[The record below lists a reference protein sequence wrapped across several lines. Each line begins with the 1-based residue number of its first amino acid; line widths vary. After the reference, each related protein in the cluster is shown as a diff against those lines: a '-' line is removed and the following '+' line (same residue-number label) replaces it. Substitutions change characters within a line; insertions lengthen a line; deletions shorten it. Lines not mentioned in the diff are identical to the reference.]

1 MTTLPLIRLDC
12 LHTFVAQQFH
22 KARVLV
28 FVVKA
33 AAKDG
38 SKMDTETKFTWV
50 DTYTAIARKLLTMR
64 NDEETLLEICENNAN
79 IGDTDRMDPFTFM
92 SLFNRS
98 ISYDSRTKAI
108 ESIFARLD
116 INGAIPTDYAGVPTS
131 TNRRWRYMDGIDSS
145 IEEKWDFFEEAMA
158 YSPEDEDHVRFINLF
173 DRVLAQKN
181 IGFAN
186 LSMALFW
193 CRPDTFMPFD
203 QLSRNYLKSAYGILV
218 TSSKQNGTGFLELLN
233 KVVRLDRPLY
243 EISAEAFDHK
253 APKQGIASEP
263 VEESEQPVGSDV
275 SSGKNS
281 NTYTDDDFLNDV
293 YLDANS
299 LSQLKRLLMAK
310 RNLILDGAPGTGKTF
325 CAKRLAWSFMGKRD
339 DSKIEAVQFH
349 QGTTY
354 EDFIIGYRPN
364 DAGGFDIK
372 EGVFT
377 SFCQKAASDLDND
390 YFFLI
395 DEINRANISK
405 VFGEL
410 LSLIE
415 AGHRGNPTSL
425 AIDGR
430 PFFVP
435 DNVFIIG
442 TMNTADRSIA
452 LIDYALRRRFAFFR
466 MAPALNNVSFLK
478 DTSKCAD
485 KRMPSLVNA
494 IRSLNV
500 DIASDP
506 ALGEGYEIGHSYL
519 CRSDK
524 GCVDDIVK
532 YELSPLIREYWFDD
546 RTKADAAISVL
557 EGVINAQS

>member
-1 MTTLPLIRLDC
+1 
-12 LHTFVAQQFH
+12 
-22 KARVLV
+22 
-28 FVVKA
+28 
-33 AAKDG
+33 
-38 SKMDTETKFTWV
+38 MDTETKFTWI
-50 DTYTAIARKLLTMR
+50 DTYTAIAQKLLTMR
-64 NDEETLLEICENNAN
+64 NDEETLLRICKDYANVEDEN
-79 IGDTDRMDPFTFM
+79 RMDPFTFM
-92 SLFNRS
+92 SLFNRLK
-98 ISYDSRTKAI
+98 SYDSRTKVI
-108 ESIFARLD
+108 NSILDRLD
-116 INGAIPTDYAGVPTS
+116 IRSTIPTDYAGVPTS
-131 TNRRWRYMDGIDSS
+131 NSLRWRYMDGMDSS

-158 YSPEDEDHVRFINLF
+158 YSPEDEDHTRFISMFN
-173 DRVLAQKN
+173 RVLAQKN

-186 LSMALFW
+186 LTMALFW
-193 CRPDTFMPFD
+193 SRPDTFVAFD
-203 QLSRNYLKSAYGILV
+203 APNRNYLQSAYGITV
-218 TSSKQNGTGFLELLN
+218 TPSEQNGTGYLEFLG
-233 KVVRLDRPLY
+233 KADRLGKPFY

-253 APKQGIASEP
+253 APKRGTTSNPAKDSELPVDSNASP
-263 VEESEQPVGSDV
+263 SKDGSA
-275 SSGKNS
+275 
-281 NTYTDDDFLNDV
+281 YTDDDFLNDV
-293 YLDANS
+293 YLDAND
-299 LSQLKRLLMAK
+299 LSQLKRLLKAK

-339 DSKIEAVQFH
+339 NSKIETVQFH

-354 EDFIIGYRPN
+354 EDFVIGYRPN

-377 SFCQKAASDLDND
+377 SFCQKATSDPDND

-415 AGHRGNPTSL
+415 AGHRSSPASL
-425 AIDGR
+425 GIDGR

-466 MAPALNNVSFLK
+466 MSPALDNTSFLK
-478 DTSKCAD
+478 NASKCVD

-494 IRSLNV
+494 VRSVNI
-500 DIASDP
+500 DITSDP

-546 RTKADAAISVL
+546 RAKADAAISVL
-557 EGVINAQS
+557 EGAVNAQS

>member
-1 MTTLPLIRLDC
+1 
-12 LHTFVAQQFH
+12 
-22 KARVLV
+22 
-28 FVVKA
+28 
-33 AAKDG
+33 
-38 SKMDTETKFTWV
+38 MDTETKFTWV

-64 NDEETLLEICENNAN
+64 NDEETLLEICKNNAN
-79 IGDTDRMDPFTFM
+79 TGDTNRMDPFTFM

-98 ISYDSRTKAI
+98 ISYDSRTKVI

-116 INGAIPTDYAGVPTS
+116 IHGAIPTDYAGVPTS
-131 TNRRWRYMDGIDSS
+131 NNRRWRYMDGIDSS

-158 YSPEDEDHVRFINLF
+158 YSPEDEDHVQFINLF

-203 QLSRNYLKSAYGILV
+203 QLSRNYLESAYGILV
-218 TSSKQNGTGFLELLN
+218 TSSKQNGTGYLELLN
-233 KVVRLDRPLY
+233 KVGHLGRPLY

-253 APKQGIASEP
+253 APKRDATSNPAEDSELPTDSNASP
-263 VEESEQPVGSDV
+263 SKDGSA
-275 SSGKNS
+275 
-281 NTYTDDDFLNDV
+281 YTDDDFLNDV
-293 YLDANS
+293 YLDAND
-299 LSQLKRLLMAK
+299 LSQLKRLLKAK

-339 DSKIEAVQFH
+339 NSKIETVQFH

-354 EDFIIGYRPN
+354 EDFVIGYRPN

-372 EGVFT
+372 VGVFT
-377 SFCQKAASDLDND
+377 SFCQKAASDPDSD

-466 MAPALNNVSFLK
+466 MTPALNNTSFLK
-478 DTSKCAD
+478 DASKCAD

-494 IRSLNV
+494 VRSVNI

-519 CRSDK
+519 CRSGK

-532 YELSPLIREYWFDD
+532 YELNPLIREYWFDD
-546 RTKADAAISVL
+546 RAKADAAISVL
-557 EGVINAQS
+557 EGAVNAQS